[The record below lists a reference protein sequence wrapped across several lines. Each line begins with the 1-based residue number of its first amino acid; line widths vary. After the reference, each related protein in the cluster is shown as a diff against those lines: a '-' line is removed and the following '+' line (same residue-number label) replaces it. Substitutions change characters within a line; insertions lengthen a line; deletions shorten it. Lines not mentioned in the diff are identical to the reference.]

1 MVALFFTSHLRRA
14 RHERPPSLREM
25 QPTAHEMNSLH
36 LAPAA
41 IIEAGKEEV
50 PGKMEEIRIAI
61 CEDEEQVMDLLVQ
74 SLKMS
79 FSAQGVTAHFE
90 RYAQGADLLEKIEEE
105 SGRYDVYFLDIEMPG
120 MNGIELCRRARA
132 IIPEA
137 LVVFISNKEELV
149 FQSLEVQ
156 PFRFVRKSHFVEEQE
171 RTVRAIVRELGRH
184 HERYVHLEDT
194 RLGRSIRVDVNA
206 LSLVEVRGR
215 DCHFTVGG
223 EELTIRCRLQDVE
236 ELLEGHDFLKPH
248 RSYLVNANAIRSV
261 GRAEVTLTD
270 GTEVPLSRNRANE
283 VRGQFMNIVR
293 EEL

>member
-1 MVALFFTSHLRRA
+1 
-14 RHERPPSLREM
+14 
-25 QPTAHEMNSLH
+25 
-36 LAPAA
+36 
-41 IIEAGKEEV
+41 
-50 PGKMEEIRIAI
+50 
-61 CEDEEQVMDLLVQ
+61 MDLLVQ